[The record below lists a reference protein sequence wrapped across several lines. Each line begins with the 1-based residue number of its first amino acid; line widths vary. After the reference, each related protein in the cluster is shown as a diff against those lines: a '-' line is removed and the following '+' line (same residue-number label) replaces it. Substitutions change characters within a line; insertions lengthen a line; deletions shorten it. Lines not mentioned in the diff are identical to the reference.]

1 MKETMRLYVFQELK
15 PIYNDESHLLTVA
28 TLPTAPTAPI
38 IPTTA
43 TLPTGANH
51 INLWSAF
58 QDKHLINFEF
68 FRMQIL
74 NFFHFS
80 MIFFDVLISLELFI
94 PTKYNWKTTVLKM
107 TWQVLYD
114 ARKWCFLL
122 FLNMARNWRQ
132 VSTGLFLQ
140 IVCMSFFY
148 IQFNA
153 IAQCERTKSNMSQ
166 DRIQLTMSQL

>member
-1 MKETMRLYVFQELK
+1 MRLYVFQELK
-15 PIYNDESHLLTVA
+15 PIHIGESHLLTVA

-51 INLWSAF
+51 INLRSAF

-80 MIFFDVLISLELFI
+80 MIFFEVLISLELFI
-94 PTKYNWKTTVLKM
+94 PTKYN
-107 TWQVLYD
+107 
-114 ARKWCFLL
+114 
-122 FLNMARNWRQ
+122 
-132 VSTGLFLQ
+132 
-140 IVCMSFFY
+140 
-148 IQFNA
+148 
-153 IAQCERTKSNMSQ
+153 
-166 DRIQLTMSQL
+166 